1 MSGRRQVADR
11 IANSAVGDHAERHLT
26 FIRPVGGGG
35 EVEVALIPQADD
47 EHPLTGMDPVTE
59 DQEQNEE
66 LAQALEDSV
75 QVGIVAS
82 ANISKGGKS
91 LE

>member
-1 MSGRRQVADR
+1 MQCHDDEG
-11 IANSAVGDHAERHLT
+11 
-26 FIRPVGGGG
+26 
-35 EVEVALIPQADD
+35 DD
-47 EHPLTGMDPVTE
+47 EHPLAGMDPVTE

-75 QVGIVAS
+75 QVGMVAS
-82 ANISKGGKS
+82 ANVSKSGKS